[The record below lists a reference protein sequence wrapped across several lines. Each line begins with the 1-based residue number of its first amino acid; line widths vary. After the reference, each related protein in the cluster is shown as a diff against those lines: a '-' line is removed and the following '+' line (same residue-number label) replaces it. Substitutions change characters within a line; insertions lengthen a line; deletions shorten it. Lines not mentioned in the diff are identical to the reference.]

1 MRPGFQI
8 DTGRFPDRVVV
19 AHYLRPL
26 LRAELGADRAV
37 VPNRMQP
44 ATTSSQYCGSCGGE
58 NPAEAVRCVHCSD
71 VLDPTYETLPAPT
84 PPMDGRIIA
93 VVGAVAVVLVLVLHV
108 VGLGFSMR
116 LLPATALD
124 SELESRMTAL
134 VDDEVLEPSEAQ
146 LLTAQLAI
154 EWAARAELERGNLS
168 DMEAIALRER
178 LPPEDQSTVIG
189 VQGIFGLLPIFLA
202 FLVAGVVGTA
212 VARGRR
218 VREVALGLLAA
229 SLLQFVLWMWSVEF
243 DVAALVGG
251 RLLMAG
257 PGPAFTGGPVLLL
270 AVSVIGSLAAASGL
284 GYAVGLGLDQAQGK
298 TDCPHCGHVFA
309 RAKGQLQ
316 CPSCTR
322 PLDVQPQVAPI
333 GPGGMTRA
341 QSGAAKLLCI
351 QCVKTYAADACPVH
365 ADEPLLDPSR
375 DDVRFQL
382 LDLDTQAGTAR
393 FARWTEG
400 LGATADDGV
409 PGIDGGVCMEC
420 ARAYET
426 PACPLHAD
434 EPLLDPSR
442 EEVRLEMEEADDRR
456 RRQVGSW
463 LMFGAFGLA
472 ASAMVGLG
480 SLMELEGSLMISGF
494 AGSLVGLI
502 AVARVLTPAL
512 SPPRFGAWT
521 GSAATGGDA
530 LAHSARQELLEPL
543 RRGLARVLARMKW
556 LAVASVVG
564 GALGAGV
571 AFGLGWPV
579 GLGAF
584 LGVLVGAFGFAGYAS
599 IIDTGAELRD
609 AASSVAKE
617 WRDPYA

>member
-1 MRPGFQI
+1 
-8 DTGRFPDRVVV
+8 
-19 AHYLRPL
+19 
-26 LRAELGADRAV
+26 
-37 VPNRMQP
+37 MQP
-44 ATTSSQYCGSCGGE
+44 ATSSSQVCGSCGGE

-71 VLDPTYETLPAPT
+71 VLDPTFETPAAPI
-84 PPMDGRIIA
+84 PPIDTRIVA
-93 VVGAVAVVLVLVLHV
+93 VVGAVAVALVLILHV
-108 VGLGFSMR
+108 VGVGFSMR

-124 SELESRMTAL
+124 HELESRMTAL
-134 VDDEVLEPSEAQ
+134 VDDDVLEPAQ
-146 LLTAQLAI
+146 ARVLTAELAI
-154 EWAARAELERGNLS
+154 EWAARAELERGTLS
-168 DMEAIALRER
+168 ELEAIALRER

-229 SLLQFVLWMWSVEF
+229 ALLQFVLWMWSVEF
-243 DVAALVGG
+243 DLAAFVGG

-270 AVSVIGSLAAASGL
+270 AVSMIGSLAAACGL

-298 TDCPHCGHVFA
+298 ADCPHCGHVFP

-322 PLDVQPQVAPI
+322 PLDALPHAAAV

-341 QSGAAKLLCI
+341 LSGAAELLCI

-365 ADEPLLDPSR
+365 ADEPLLDPAR
-375 DDVRFQL
+375 EDVRFQL
-382 LDLDTQAGTAR
+382 LDLDTQAGTSR

-400 LGATADDGV
+400 LGATADDAVAG
-409 PGIDGGVCMEC
+409 PQGGVCMEC

-426 PACPLHAD
+426 LACPLHAD

-442 EEVRLEMEEADDRR
+442 EEVRLEMEETDDRR
-456 RRQVGSW
+456 RRQVGAW

-472 ASAMVGLG
+472 AAANVALASVI
-480 SLMELEGSLMISGF
+480 ELDGSLMISGF

-521 GSAATGGDA
+521 GSAAIGSDA
-530 LAHSARQELLEPL
+530 LAHSAGQELLEPL
-543 RRGLARVLARMKW
+543 RKGLQRVLARMKW

-564 GALGAGV
+564 GGLGAGL
-571 AFGLGWPV
+571 AFGLSGPI

-584 LGVLVGAFGFAGYAS
+584 LGVLVGVLGFVVYTTV
-599 IIDTGAELRD
+599 IDTGTELRD
-609 AASSVAKE
+609 AASSAAKE

>member
-1 MRPGFQI
+1 M
-8 DTGRFPDRVVV
+8 
-19 AHYLRPL
+19 
-26 LRAELGADRAV
+26 
-37 VPNRMQP
+37 
-44 ATTSSQYCGSCGGE
+44 
-58 NPAEAVRCVHCSD
+58 HCSD
-71 VLDPTYETLPAPT
+71 VLDPTFETPAAAA
-84 PPMDGRIIA
+84 PPMENRIIA
-93 VVGAVAVVLVLVLHV
+93 VVGAVAVVLVLLLHT

-116 LLPATALD
+116 LLPAAALD
-124 SELESRMTAL
+124 GELESRMTAL
-134 VDDEVLEPSEAQ
+134 VDDGVLEPSQAQ
-146 LLTAQLAI
+146 LLTAELAI
-154 EWAARAELERGNLS
+154 EWAARAELERGNLTE
-168 DMEAIALRER
+168 MEAIALRER

-189 VQGIFGLLPIFLA
+189 VHGIFGLLPIFVS
-202 FLVAGVVGTA
+202 FLVAGVAGTA

-229 SLLQFVLWMWSVEF
+229 SVLQFILWMWSVEF

-298 TDCPHCGHVFA
+298 ADCPHCGHVFV

-322 PLDVQPQVAPI
+322 PLDAQPQGAVV

-341 QSGAAKLLCI
+341 ETGAAELLCI
-351 QCVKTYAADACPVH
+351 QCAKTYAADTCPVH
-365 ADEPLLDPSR
+365 TDEPLLDPRR
-375 DDVRFQL
+375 DAVRFQL
-382 LDLDTQAGTAR
+382 LDLDTQAGTTR

-400 LGATADDGV
+400 LGAAGGAEAAR
-409 PGIDGGVCMEC
+409 PEGGVCMEC
-420 ARAYET
+420 AKAY
-426 PACPLHAD
+426 PSAACPLHPD

-456 RRQVGSW
+456 RRQVGSR

-472 ASAMVGLG
+472 ASAMVGLA
-480 SLMELEGSLMISGF
+480 SLIDLDGSLMISGF

-521 GSAATGGDA
+521 GSAPIDGDA

-543 RRGLARVLARMKW
+543 RRGLQRVLARMKW
-556 LAVASVVG
+556 LAIASIVG
-564 GALGAGV
+564 GALGAGL
-571 AFGLGWPV
+571 AFGLTWPV
-579 GLGAF
+579 GLGAL
-584 LGVLVGAFGFAGYAS
+584 LGVLVGALGFVVYS
-599 IIDTGAELRD
+599 TVVDTGAELRD
-609 AASSVAKE
+609 AAASAAKE
-617 WRDPYA
+617 WRDPYSS

>member
-1 MRPGFQI
+1 
-8 DTGRFPDRVVV
+8 
-19 AHYLRPL
+19 
-26 LRAELGADRAV
+26 
-37 VPNRMQP
+37 MQP
-44 ATTSSQYCGSCGGE
+44 ATHSSQFCGSCGGE

-71 VLDPTYETLPAPT
+71 VLDPTHETPAAPAP
-84 PPMDGRIIA
+84 PIEARIIGI
-93 VVGAVAVVLVLVLHV
+93 VGAAAVALVLVLHV
-108 VGLGFSMR
+108 MGIGFSMR

-134 VDDEVLEPSEAQ
+134 VADEVLKPTEARA
-146 LLTAQLAI
+146 LTAELAT
-154 EWAARAELERGNLS
+154 EWAARSELHSGFLSER
-168 DMEAIALRER
+168 EANVLRER

-189 VQGIFGLLPIFLA
+189 VPGIFGLVPIFLA

-218 VREVALGLLAA
+218 VREVAVGLLAA
-229 SLLQFVLWMWSVEF
+229 SVLQFGLWMWSVEF

-257 PGPAFTGGPVLLL
+257 PGPAFIGGPVLLL
-270 AVSVIGSLAAASGL
+270 AVSLIGSVAAACGL

-298 TDCPHCGHVFA
+298 ADCPHCGHVFP

-316 CPSCTR
+316 CPACTR
-322 PLDVQPQVAPI
+322 PLDARPQATVA

-341 QSGAAKLLCI
+341 QTGAAELLCI
-351 QCVKTYAADACPVH
+351 QCVKTYAADACPTH
-365 ADEPLLDPSR
+365 PSEPLLDPDR

-382 LDLDTQAGTAR
+382 LDLDTQGGTAR
-393 FARWTEG
+393 FARWTQG

-409 PGIDGGVCMEC
+409 PASHGGVCMEC
-420 ARAYET
+420 AKAYET
-426 PACPLHAD
+426 PACPMHAD

-442 EEVRLEMEEADDRR
+442 EEVRLEMGDADDRQ
-456 RRQVGSW
+456 RQKVGSW

-472 ASAMVGLG
+472 ATLVVGLA
-480 SLMELEGSLMISGF
+480 SLIELDGSLMISTF

-502 AVARVLTPAL
+502 AVARVVTPAL

-521 GSAATGGDA
+521 GAEAIGNRALGQSARKELWEPVRQA
-530 LAHSARQELLEPL
+530 LAHI
-543 RRGLARVLARMKW
+543 LARSKLLA
-556 LAVASVVG
+556 AVAFVS
-564 GALGAGV
+564 ALLGAGL
-571 AFGLGWPV
+571 AFALDWPL

-584 LGVLVGAFGFAGYAS
+584 LGGSVGVIAAAIYAS
-599 IIDTGAELRD
+599 IVDTATEVRE
-609 AASSVAKE
+609 AVETVAKE